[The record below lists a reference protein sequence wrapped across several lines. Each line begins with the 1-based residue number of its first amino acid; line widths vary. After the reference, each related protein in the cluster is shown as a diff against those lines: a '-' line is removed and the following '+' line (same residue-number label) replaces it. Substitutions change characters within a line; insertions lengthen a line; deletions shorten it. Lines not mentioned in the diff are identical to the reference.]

1 MTPVLFVDDKP
12 VESRVTTEFCDRSNF
27 FCRRRGKNQQN
38 KNDKNTSMKNTMR
51 HPLKMP
57 HQTISGK
64 PRNRFGEPDSMG
76 GHIRAFNVTDH

>member
-1 MTPVLFVDDKP
+1 
-12 VESRVTTEFCDRSNF
+12 
-27 FCRRRGKNQQN
+27 
-38 KNDKNTSMKNTMR
+38 MKTTMR

-76 GHIRAFNVTDH
+76 GHIRAFNVTDHWNNPSLKSLTSSGPANKYQTEFKCEIT